1 MNPDIPPIAKSQRSG
16 FLDETV
22 LNCSSKLHENK
33 IFGYAISIL
42 YNINYIYLWYLH
54 TNLFS
59 IINFTILYFLLVLII
74 QVKILRM

>member
-33 IFGYAISIL
+33 RFGYAISIL
-42 YNINYIYLWYLH
+42 YNINYIYLCYLH

-59 IINFTILYFLLVLII
+59 IINFTILYFLLVLIV
-74 QVKILRM
+74 QVKLIKM